1 MNEKH
6 NAARRELILSSVTCE
21 APEVGIWLAALSDC
35 RARTLKA
42 LVGMQYDEMDWICP
56 LSRNTIGT
64 LLYHI
69 AAIELDWLYSEILER
84 ECPGDFRT
92 WFPHDVRDSEGNL
105 ASVAGDS
112 AQQHEERL
120 SYVRNKLVGTL
131 SVMSL
136 SEFGRV
142 RHLQPYDVTPRW
154 VVHHLLQHEA
164 AHRGQIAILRHQF
177 KDSEVPP
184 SNKLAGLVG
193 GRVNGHAE

>member
-1 MNEKH
+1 MSEKP
-6 NAARRELILSSVTCE
+6 NAARRELILSSVTCD
-21 APEVGIWLAALSDC
+21 ALEVGVWLGALTDG

-42 LVGMQYDEMDWICP
+42 LVGIRNDEMDWKCP

-84 ECPGDFRT
+84 EFPGDFRT

-105 ASVAGDS
+105 AIISGDS
-112 AQQHEERL
+112 AQRHEERL
-120 SYVRNKLVGTL
+120 QYVRHRLVEAL
-131 SVMSL
+131 SVMAL

-164 AHRGQIAILRHQF
+164 EHRGQIAMLRRRF
-177 KDSEVPP
+177 KDSDVPP
-184 SNKLAGLVG
+184 SSN
-193 GRVNGHAE
+193 

>member
-1 MNEKH
+1 MNINH
-6 NAARRELILSSVTCE
+6 DAARRKLILSSVTCE

-42 LVGMQYDEMDWICP
+42 LAGMRHDEIDRICP

-69 AAIELDWLYSEILER
+69 AAIELDWLHSEILER
-84 ECPGDFRT
+84 EFPGDFRT

-105 ASVAGDS
+105 AIVAGDS
-112 AQQHEERL
+112 AAQHEERL
-120 SYVRNKLVGTL
+120 SYVRNKLVEAL

-142 RHLQPYDVTPRW
+142 RHLQPYDVTPQW

-164 AHRGQIAILRHQF
+164 QHRGQIVMLRHQF
-177 KDSEVPP
+177 
-184 SNKLAGLVG
+184 
-193 GRVNGHAE
+193 R